1 MDAKRKKFILLR
13 KPADV
18 AQNWSGS
25 WEENH
30 FKTMAVTQRHVHV
43 VKSTVNNHLL
53 IRVIIEYLWPAKRWM
68 GLIWMNFTNQN
79 KTPWWSCLWDPQVS
93 QWSFLLRCQLFFSV
107 RDIFVLLL
115 THRIQFSWNKESH
128 WQLKSFLLCS
138 YFMTP
143 IFESASFSLIFFLVY
158 CTLAKKDLF
167 SWNRGNF
174 FWSHK

>member
-1 MDAKRKKFILLR
+1 MDAKRKKNILLR

-43 VKSTVNNHLL
+43 VKSIVNNHLL

-79 KTPWWSCLWDPQVS
+79 KTPRWSCLWDPQVS

-107 RDIFVLLL
+107 RDIFALLL
-115 THRIQFSWNKESH
+115 IHRIQFSWNKESD
-128 WQLKSFLLCS
+128 WQLKSFLLYS

-158 CTLAKKDLF
+158 CTLA
-167 SWNRGNF
+167 
-174 FWSHK
+174 

>member
-1 MDAKRKKFILLR
+1 MELQCFRYALKTRAVKQTTTRLQVNTARLLPQNGSFASVKWMRKGKKYILLR

-43 VKSTVNNHLL
+43 VKSIVNNHLL

-93 QWSFLLRCQLFFSV
+93 QWSFLLRCQLFF
-107 RDIFVLLL
+107 RFV
-115 THRIQFSWNKESH
+115 I
-128 WQLKSFLLCS
+128 
-138 YFMTP
+138 
-143 IFESASFSLIFFLVY
+143 FSL
-158 CTLAKKDLF
+158 F
-167 SWNRGNF
+167 S
-174 FWSHK
+174 